1 MVAVNSSF
9 RERAADET
17 MRAREAAIARASNP
31 SRVEGPGYPDKATFS
46 LVDISAHIELVLWA
60 DEPEG
65 HIIQLFTKP
74 RTGSSRN
81 TPRTKVPVQ
90 VRP

>member
-1 MVAVNSSF
+1 
-9 RERAADET
+9 
-17 MRAREAAIARASNP
+17 MRPWMPEKPPSRTHRNP
-31 SRVEGPGYPDKATFS
+31 FRVEGPYHRDTATFF
-46 LVDISAHIELVLWA
+46 LIDISARIEWVLWA